1 MTSPRVEAV
10 AKLHFEHDLKD
21 YTATAYA
28 PDWGMLPPAQRR
40 SYIRRAERDVA
51 IHDALTK
58 KRTNEQRKAA
68 A

>member
-1 MTSPRVEAV
+1 MTDPRVEAV
-10 AKLHFEHDLKD
+10 AKVHYQHDLKD

-28 PDWGMLPPAQRR
+28 PDWGSLPAAQRR
-40 SYIRRAERDVA
+40 AYVRRAERDVA
-51 IHDALTK
+51 IADALKT